1 MDFLPAYIQLYE
13 TGSLE
18 KRAAAAYEML
28 RECNLCPRE
37 CGVDRLQGEKGFCKS
52 DARVMISSV
61 GPHFGEEPPLVG
73 RHGSGTIFFTNCNLG
88 CVFCQNHDIS
98 HQGRGKKIETD
109 ELADAMIALQDMGCH
124 NINFVTPT
132 HYIPQILA
140 SLLIAVKNGLHV
152 PLVYNCGGYE
162 SIDALKLLDGVFD
175 IYMPDMKYGNNDAG
189 EKYSR
194 APNYFDAMTA
204 AVSEMHRQVG
214 DLAVNS
220 QGISERGLLIR
231 HLVLPGDLAG
241 TRKIMEYIARLSKNS
256 YVNIMAQYRPEYRSL
271 KYPELSRRISSQEFK
286 DAISLAESV
295 GLSRGFPHDGRRRI

>member
-1 MDFLPAYIQLYE
+1 MDFLPAYIQLYK
-13 TGSLE
+13 TGDLE
-18 KRAAAAYEML
+18 KRAAAGREML
-28 RECNLCPRE
+28 RECNLCPRK
-37 CGVDRLQGEKGFCKS
+37 CGVNRLQGEEGFCKS
-52 DARVMISSV
+52 DARVMISSA
-61 GPHFGEEPPLVG
+61 GPHFGEEAPLVG
-73 RHGSGTIFFTNCNLG
+73 SHGSGTIFFTNCNLG
-88 CVFCQNHDIS
+88 CVFCQNYDIS

-109 ELADAMIALQDMGCH
+109 ELADAMISLQEMGCH

-152 PLVYNCGGYE
+152 PLVHNCGGYE
-162 SIDALKLLDGVFD
+162 SVDALKLLDGVFD

-194 APNYFDAMTA
+194 APGYFDAMTA

-220 QGISERGLLIR
+220 EGIAERGLLIR
-231 HLVLPGDLAG
+231 LLVLPGDLAG
-241 TRKIMEYIARLSKNS
+241 TRKIVEYISRLSKDS

-271 KYPELSRRISSQEFK
+271 KYPELSRRISSKEFK

-295 GLSRGFPHDGRRRI
+295 GLSRGFPHDRRRRI